1 MKTDK
6 KKLIKYFFYNNLI
19 FKFYNLLILG
29 YFLFYLSTYLEI
41 IFNNNFLCN
50 NMLYNNELL
59 KDGHYLFMN
68 DNVEEP
74 TKSTDDYNRHGH
86 SSSSS
91 PDINS
96 LSFRSSYININID
109 KRPLNIH
116 FVDNFVD
123 IEPNLNDNF
132 RHVIVCD
139 RTNEIDYGDG
149 YGIREAKMID
159 VEKKIIYIKDEDF
172 NGDNFYDMI
181 VHWRFIPQL
190 SDTELSNFNSRMWL
204 EFVHHMW
211 PPSLKGRVANPPF
224 E

>member
-1 MKTDK
+1 M
-6 KKLIKYFFYNNLI
+6 I
-19 FKFYNLLILG
+19 FI
-29 YFLFYLSTYLEI
+29 EI
-41 IFNNNFLCN
+41 SCVSPV
-50 NMLYNNELL
+50 
-59 KDGHYLFMN
+59 LFMN

-109 KRPLNIH
+109 KRPINIH
-116 FVDNFVD
+116 FVNNFVD

-132 RHVIVCD
+132 RHVIICD

-159 VEKKIIYIKDEDF
+159 IEKKIIYIKDEDF

-190 SDTELSNFNSRMWL
+190 SDTELSNFNSRMFPSIEDKIYSSKEHKVFFIW
-204 EFVHHMW
+204 FVA
-211 PPSLKGRVANPPF
+211 VALAVKKF
-224 E
+224 F